1 MTERVTGTGTE
12 MAQMGDGTN
21 KDAPIM
27 PEKQQSSNR
36 VIQVATEMKFEAQE
50 ERERKQ
56 KKKKKGKKDDDEQ
69 KDKSNYTTDIH
80 LMDNDTICKTY
91 NTKFSKEADQY
102 GLTGADVVDLQA
114 QYGPNELTPPPTLP
128 WYIKLLLSIF
138 GGFFNQLLWVGSILC
153 FVAYGIAPADERDP
167 TYMYLGIV
175 LAVVVSMTGTFG
187 YYQEAKSDDIMEGFK
202 NLAPEDVKVF
212 RDGKIQKIEPRDLVP
227 GDVIEIRYGMK
238 LPADVRIMDCSKD
251 MEVDNASLTGEAE
264 PQGRKWVKADDP
276 LMLPIE
282 SKNLAFFG
290 TNLLK
295 GTGKAMIF
303 KTGDNTLMG
312 SIAALAADTGAVET
326 PIAKEIHDFVMKI
339 SFIAFTL
346 GISFFFISWLAPDG
360 DWLTAVVL
368 LIGIIV
374 ANVPEGLLATVTV
387 SLTLTARRMAVK
399 KVRVKNLES
408 VETLGSTSVICS
420 DKTGTLTTSIMTC
433 ADVVFDMQ
441 RRPADT
447 TDPEHATSGE
457 FYGPDG
463 EQLPSF
469 KRLLRCGVLC
479 NNSVVMVSEKT
490 GKRSYT
496 SDPTEQAIFK
506 FCQGNLGKTLKTQM
520 PQDFQDFRQKHYPK
534 LAEIPFNSK
543 NKWQVSVHY
552 IETDEACF
560 EGEKRGDSIVE
571 IKGAPER
578 ILNLC
583 DTYCFEGKQYKL
595 DEETKNQ
602 IRALNKELAQC
613 GERVL
618 GFADQ
623 LLPGGAYP
631 QEIKD
636 PVFDQG
642 NMTVD
647 GVDIPQGTGSPG
659 TITVMYEGKDIKIA
673 VSELKKEDG
682 TDFESFPKISLK
694 ALFSKL
700 KEEISMPPAQMRL
713 FCYKYSKENGEMDD
727 DSMTFGDCQ
736 VQDGAVFM
744 LASGRYRFAGT
755 SATDSNWP
763 MTGFRFLG
771 FYAMID
777 PPRASV
783 PDAVLKCQAAG
794 IKVVMVTGD
803 HPTTAEAIAKQVNII
818 PLYEEDPKEEG
829 KMKQVEIGR
838 YTKVNEPPELP
849 DDPKFAAVVV
859 AGSKLKEIL
868 DDAIE
873 RDDPDAEETFWNKV
887 LSQRRYC
894 VFARTSPRQKLLIVQ
909 ACQNRGGIVAVTGDG
924 VNDSPAL
931 KKADIGVAMG
941 ITGTEVAKDAADM
954 ILLDDNFASIVNGV
968 EEGRIIFDNL
978 KKSIA
983 YTLSSN
989 IPEIAPFLFHQ
1000 TVGIPLP
1007 LTTVM
1012 ILLVDLGTDLAPAI
1026 SLAHEGKEADIMQ
1039 RPPRDP
1045 ERDNL
1050 VTWRLISFSYLQIGI
1065 LQAIAGFY
1073 AYFCVLFEYGLEP
1086 QHIIGMDKHFVFSP
1100 PKVEKLYKNGYF
1112 LWCFD
1117 DSSYECVYTPKTFNC
1132 DFIKWKDS
1140 AWEPFEQGADWGYNG
1155 DMSVYTDVE
1164 PDCLFNKGTCENSAK
1179 CRGFA
1184 KAMFASMTCKWSEG
1198 PLATGETSKC
1208 SFTQADLAATSYG
1221 NGFADANAE
1230 IPTIPDANPILF
1242 KSKGTEAG
1250 LKLGTSE
1257 RYENRYCD
1265 EEDYHTEKDMK
1276 GADSNWSDGVDG
1288 DNLGAVNVLINK
1300 LQEGTSFHN
1309 KPLCNN
1315 EGKKITLGGGHPNS
1329 IYPYQMNGRTN
1340 ALRASNTAYFISI
1353 IIVQWGDLMIC
1364 KTRSRSL
1371 FEQGMTNVFM
1381 NWSLLFETILGAFLC
1396 YISICNEAMGT
1407 KPIDFVWWT
1416 PAVPFSLAIYSYDE
1430 LRKGIIRAYP
1440 DGWLRYNTYW

>member
-12 MAQMGDGTN
+12 MAHIGDGTN

-56 KKKKKGKKDDDEQ
+56 KKKKKGKKEEDEAE
-69 KDKSNYTTDIH
+69 DKSNYTTDIH

-91 NTKFSKEADQY
+91 GTKFSKDANHY
-102 GLTGADVVDLQA
+102 GLTGAQVVDLQA

-227 GDVIEIRYGMK
+227 GDIIEIRYGIK
-238 LPADVRIMDCSKD
+238 LPADVRIMECSKD

-479 NNSVVMVSEKT
+479 NNSVVVVSEKT

-520 PQDFQDFRQKHYPK
+520 PQDFSDFRQKHYPK

-602 IRALNKELAQC
+602 IRALNKELASC

-636 PVFDQG
+636 PAFDQS

-673 VSELKKEDG
+673 VSDLKKDDQ
-682 TDFESFPKISLK
+682 TDFESFSKISLK

-700 KEEISMPPAQMRL
+700 KEEISMPIAQMRL

-744 LASGRYRFAGT
+744 LANGRYRFAGT

-818 PLYEEDPKEEG
+818 PLYEEDPNEEG
-829 KMKQVEIGR
+829 KMKPVEIGR

-1132 DFIKWKDS
+1132 DFNKWKDS
-1140 AWEPFEQGADWGYNG
+1140 AWKPFESGADWGYNG
-1155 DMSVYTDVE
+1155 DMSVYPDV
-1164 PDCLFNKGTCENSAK
+1164 PDDCLFNKGTCNSNPK
-1179 CRGFA
+1179 CLGFA

-1198 PLATGETSKC
+1198 PLAAGETTKC
-1208 SFTQADLAATSYG
+1208 SFTQADLEGTYG
-1221 NGFADANAE
+1221 NGFAAAGAE
-1230 IPTIPDANPILF
+1230 VPTVPVGNPILF
-1242 KSKGTEAG
+1242 QSKGTQAG

-1276 GADSNWSDGVDG
+1276 GADNNWSDGVDG
-1288 DNLGAVNVLINK
+1288 DNLGAVNVLIEK
-1300 LQEGTSFHN
+1300 LQEGNSFHN
-1309 KPLCNN
+1309 MPLCNA
-1315 EGKKITLGGGHPNS
+1315 EGKKITVGGGHPNS
-1329 IYPYQMNGRTN
+1329 IYPYQMNDRTS

-1407 KPIDFVWWT
+1407 APIDFVWWT

>member
-1 MTERVTGTGTE
+1 
-12 MAQMGDGTN
+12 
-21 KDAPIM
+21 
-27 PEKQQSSNR
+27 
-36 VIQVATEMKFEAQE
+36 
-50 ERERKQ
+50 
-56 KKKKKGKKDDDEQ
+56 
-69 KDKSNYTTDIH
+69 
-80 LMDNDTICKTY
+80 
-91 NTKFSKEADQY
+91 
-102 GLTGADVVDLQA
+102 
-114 QYGPNELTPPPTLP
+114 
-128 WYIKLLLSIF
+128 
-138 GGFFNQLLWVGSILC
+138 
-153 FVAYGIAPADERDP
+153 
-167 TYMYLGIV
+167 
-175 LAVVVSMTGTFG
+175 
-187 YYQEAKSDDIMEGFK
+187 
-202 NLAPEDVKVF
+202 
-212 RDGKIQKIEPRDLVP
+212 
-227 GDVIEIRYGMK
+227 
-238 LPADVRIMDCSKD
+238 
-251 MEVDNASLTGEAE
+251 
-264 PQGRKWVKADDP
+264 
-276 LMLPIE
+276 
-282 SKNLAFFG
+282 
-290 TNLLK
+290 
-295 GTGKAMIF
+295 
-303 KTGDNTLMG
+303 
-312 SIAALAADTGAVET
+312 
-326 PIAKEIHDFVMKI
+326 
-339 SFIAFTL
+339 
-346 GISFFFISWLAPDG
+346 
-360 DWLTAVVL
+360 
-368 LIGIIV
+368 
-374 ANVPEGLLATVTV
+374 
-387 SLTLTARRMAVK
+387 
-399 KVRVKNLES
+399 
-408 VETLGSTSVICS
+408 
-420 DKTGTLTTSIMTC
+420 
-433 ADVVFDMQ
+433 
-441 RRPADT
+441 
-447 TDPEHATSGE
+447 
-457 FYGPDG
+457 
-463 EQLPSF
+463 
-469 KRLLRCGVLC
+469 
-479 NNSVVMVSEKT
+479 
-490 GKRSYT
+490 
-496 SDPTEQAIFK
+496 
-506 FCQGNLGKTLKTQM
+506 
-520 PQDFQDFRQKHYPK
+520 
-534 LAEIPFNSK
+534 
-543 NKWQVSVHY
+543 
-552 IETDEACF
+552 
-560 EGEKRGDSIVE
+560 
-571 IKGAPER
+571 
-578 ILNLC
+578 
-583 DTYCFEGKQYKL
+583 
-595 DEETKNQ
+595 
-602 IRALNKELAQC
+602 
-613 GERVL
+613 
-618 GFADQ
+618 
-623 LLPGGAYP
+623 
-631 QEIKD
+631 
-636 PVFDQG
+636 
-642 NMTVD
+642 
-647 GVDIPQGTGSPG
+647 
-659 TITVMYEGKDIKIA
+659 
-673 VSELKKEDG
+673 
-682 TDFESFPKISLK
+682 
-694 ALFSKL
+694 
-700 KEEISMPPAQMRL
+700 
-713 FCYKYSKENGEMDD
+713 MDD
-727 DSMTFGDCQ
+727 DSMSFGDCGLK
-736 VQDGAVFM
+736 DGASFL
-744 LASGRYRFAGT
+744 LANGHYRFAGT
-755 SATDSNWP
+755 SAKDANWP
-763 MTGFRFLG
+763 MKGFRFLG

-777 PPRASV
+777 PPRPSV

-818 PLYEEDPKEEG
+818 PLYEADPNSTDEG
-829 KMKQVEIGR
+829 KMRKVEIGR
-838 YTKVNEPPELP
+838 WTKAGQPPELP
-849 DDPKFAAVVV
+849 EDKDFAVVV
-859 AGSKLKEIL
+859 AGAKLKEEL
-868 DDAIE
+868 E
-873 RDDPDAEETFWNKV
+873 KGMDDPDYEETFWNTV

-909 ACQNRGGIVAVTGDG
+909 ACQQRGGIVAVTGDG

-1000 TVGIPLP
+1000 TAGIPLP

-1155 DMSVYTDVE
+1155 DMSVYTDVG

-1184 KAMFASMTCKWSEG
+1184 K
-1198 PLATGETSKC
+1198 
-1208 SFTQADLAATSYG
+1208 
-1221 NGFADANAE
+1221 ANAE

>member
-1 MTERVTGTGTE
+1 MTERVGTGT
-12 MAQMGDGTN
+12 
-21 KDAPIM
+21 KPIM
-27 PEKQQSSNR
+27 PDRQHSSNR
-36 VIQVATEMKFEAQE
+36 VIQMQTEMKFEAKE
-50 ERERKQ
+50 RRER
-56 KKKKKGKKDDDEQ
+56 KKKKGKKGKGEENQ
-69 KDKSNYTTDIH
+69 DKSNYTTDIH
-80 LMDNDTICKTY
+80 LMDNATICSTYKTDLA
-91 NTKFSKEADQY
+91 N
-102 GLTGADVVDLQA
+102 GLTNALFEELQK
-114 QYGPNELTPPPTLP
+114 QYGPNELTPPPTLA
-128 WYIKLLLSIF
+128 WYLKLLLSIF
-138 GGFFNQLLWVGSILC
+138 GGFFNQLLWAGSILC
-153 FVAYGIAPADERDP
+153 FVAYGVARPDERDP
-167 TYMYLGIV
+167 TYMYLGVV

-202 NLAPEDVKVF
+202 SLAPEDVTVF
-212 RDGKIQKIEPRDLVP
+212 RDGRAQVIEPRDLVP
-227 GDVIEIRYGMK
+227 GDIIEIRYGMK
-238 LPADVRIMDCSKD
+238 LPADVRIMDCSRD

-282 SKNLAFFG
+282 AKNLAFFG

-312 SIAALAADTGAVET
+312 SIAAMAADTGAVET
-326 PIAKEIHDFVMKI
+326 PIAKEIHDFVLKI
-339 SFIAFTL
+339 SAIAFAL
-346 GISFFFISWLAPDG
+346 GITFFIVSVTAPDG
-360 DWLTAVVL
+360 DWLNAVIL

-441 RRPADT
+441 RKPTDT
-447 TDPEHATSGE
+447 SDPEHATEGD
-457 FYGPDG
+457 FYDKETGG
-463 EQLPSF
+463 QLPSF

-479 NNSVVMVSEKT
+479 NNSEVIINKKS
-490 GKRSYT
+490 GKRSYS

-506 FCQGNLGKTLKTQM
+506 FCLGNITQTLDTKTPVKATEL
-520 PQDFQDFRQKHYPK
+520 REKHYPK

-543 NKWQVSVHY
+543 NKWQVSVHLAN
-552 IETDEACF
+552 TDEACF

-583 DTYCFEGKQYKL
+583 DSYCFEGKQYAL
-595 DEETKNQ
+595 DDEAKNQ
-602 IRALNKELAQC
+602 IRALNAELAGS

-618 GFADQ
+618 GFADA
-623 LLPGGAYP
+623 LCEGKAYP
-631 QEIKD
+631 QDRKD
-636 PVFDQG
+636 AVFDKES
-642 NMTVD
+642 MTVN
-647 GVDIPQGTGSPG
+647 GVAIPKSGGSPG
-659 TITVMYEGKDIKIA
+659 SLIVQYEGEDIEIKWQ
-673 VSELKKEDG
+673 SLKKADG
-682 TDFESFPKISLK
+682 ESFESFGTCTIRSL
-694 ALFSKL
+694 LQSL
-700 KEEISMPPAQMRL
+700 SEQVSLPPAQMRL
-713 FCYKYSKENGEMDD
+713 FNYKYSQDQNGEIDD
-727 DSMTFGDCQ
+727 DSMSFTDCQ
-736 VQDGAVFM
+736 ISENGDMFL
-744 LASGRYRFAGT
+744 LATGHYRFAGT
-755 SATDSNWP
+755 SAKDANWP

-777 PPRASV
+777 PPRPSV

-818 PLYEEDPKEEG
+818 PLYEADPNSTDEG
-829 KMKQVEIGR
+829 KMRKVEIGR
-838 YTKVNEPPELP
+838 WTKAGQPPELP
-849 DDPKFAAVVV
+849 EDKDFAGVVV
-859 AGSKLKEIL
+859 AGAKLKEEL
-868 DDAIE
+868 E
-873 RDDPDAEETFWNKV
+873 KGMDDPDYEETFWNTV

-909 ACQNRGGIVAVTGDG
+909 ACQQRGGIVAVTGDG

-989 IPEIAPFLFHQ
+989 IPEIAPFLLHQ
-1000 TVGIPLP
+1000 TIGIPLP

-1073 AYFCVLFEYGLEP
+1073 AYFCVLFEWGLEP
-1086 QHIIGMDKHFVFSP
+1086 KHIVGMDKHFVFAP
-1100 PKVEKLYKNGYF
+1100 PKIKKLFEFGYF
-1112 LWCFD
+1112 LWCFT
-1117 DSSYECVYTPKTFNC
+1117 DSSMECVYTPKTFSC
-1132 DFIKWKDS
+1132 DMIGWKES
-1140 AWEPFEQGADWGYNG
+1140 AWKPFGEGDWYPTNFDELATNGITVTGDSGDIALKDCWTNQGICN
-1155 DMSVYTDVE
+1155 TNPE
-1164 PDCLFNKGTCENSAK
+1164 CLTFN
-1179 CRGFA
+1179 
-1184 KAMFASMTCKWSEG
+1184 KAMFSSMVCQWTNAIGDETRCGWTQQD
-1198 PLATGETSKC
+1198 LTAAVNTGVAQDS
-1208 SFTQADLAATSYG
+1208 
-1221 NGFADANAE
+1221 
-1230 IPTIPDANPILF
+1230 IPTFSDNTKPIMY
-1242 KSKGTEAG
+1242 KSKGTADG
-1250 LKLGTSE
+1250 VYLDTSQ
-1257 RYENRYCD
+1257 RYSNRYCQP
-1265 EEDYHTEKDMK
+1265 EDYHIVKEMSGGDN
-1276 GADSNWSDGVDG
+1276 NWADGVETDG
-1288 DNLGAVNVLINK
+1288 AKDDLAAVNTIMYKRFIQSESDRWGVN
-1300 LQEGTSFHN
+1300 
-1309 KPLCNN
+1309 LCDAQG
-1315 EGKKITLGGGHPNS
+1315 EKITNGGGHPAS
-1329 IYPYQMNGRTN
+1329 IFPYQMHDRVN
-1340 ALRASNTAYFISI
+1340 ALRNSNTAYFISI

-1381 NWSLLFETILGAFLC
+1381 NWSLMFETILGAFLC
-1396 YISICNEAMGT
+1396 YVSVCNDAMQT
-1407 KPIDFVWWT
+1407 LPIDFVWWT
-1416 PAVPFSLAIYSYDE
+1416 PAIPFSLAIYSYDE
-1430 LRKGIIRAYP
+1430 LRKGVIRAYP